1 MNIYKIDNID
11 LVSTLGFDVEKV
23 SGIEQIPGRKG
34 DTFQDWPDSNGIE
47 PFVDS
52 DDIIL
57 NEREFLITMFLR
69 VTSTIEAQTKL
80 QALEIILYA
89 TGLRTLSISY
99 STPTYSCFCKEGLVV
114 ERMTNIVTDMI
125 VYKVT
130 LKLTES
136 S

>member
-1 MNIYKIDNID
+1 MSIYLIDGQN
-11 LVSTLGFDVEKV
+11 LQTLGFDIEKV

-34 DTFQDWPDSNGIE
+34 TTFQEWADSNGIE

-52 DDIIL
+52 DDILL

-69 VTSTIEAQTKL
+69 VASTIEAQTKL
-80 QALEIILYA
+80 QALETILYA

-99 STPTYSCFCKEGLVV
+99 STPTYSCYCKEGL
-114 ERMTNIVTDMI
+114 EISRLTNIVTDMI